1 MEIRIRTI
9 DEFRSERVTVEVAP
23 GQRAEIEIVD
33 GEVSSREHL
42 FTSDEVADAQASE
55 AQLVSGPLQKR
66 INEMEEKLVKERVR
80 ANAIQRQVQG
90 YDEDRHTE
98 RERADRVT
106 REHSMCAGKLE
117 LREKDADT
125 FRRRAGELERR
136 VKDLESDLAN
146 TQTQRDS
153 LVKERDCL
161 DRGRIELNQR
171 MKTHGQVTA
180 ERLAK
185 RGTRIIELENRVT
198 ELEEGR
204 QADDKEIKTL
214 QDQRDKALTRVGE
227 LDREVRIAQQSIE
240 ARDRLLGA
248 ATTKIDNAREILSS
262 PEVNEART
270 NVVTTGGVRLSGAI
284 GKALETLA

>member
-1 MEIRIRTI
+1 
-9 DEFRSERVTVEVAP
+9 
-23 GQRAEIEIVD
+23 
-33 GEVSSREHL
+33 
-42 FTSDEVADAQASE
+42 
-55 AQLVSGPLQKR
+55 
-66 INEMEEKLVKERVR
+66 
-80 ANAIQRQVQG
+80 
-90 YDEDRHTE
+90 
-98 RERADRVT
+98 
-106 REHSMCAGKLE
+106 
-117 LREKDADT
+117 
-125 FRRRAGELERR
+125 
-136 VKDLESDLAN
+136 
-146 TQTQRDS
+146 
-153 LVKERDCL
+153 
-161 DRGRIELNQR
+161 
-171 MKTHGQVTA
+171 
-180 ERLAK
+180 LAK